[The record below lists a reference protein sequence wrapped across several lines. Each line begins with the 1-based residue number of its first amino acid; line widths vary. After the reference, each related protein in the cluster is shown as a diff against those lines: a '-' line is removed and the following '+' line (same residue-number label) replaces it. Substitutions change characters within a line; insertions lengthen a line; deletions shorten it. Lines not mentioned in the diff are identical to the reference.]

1 MYFYATACSRL
12 ILVKFV
18 LILHLVHYIYIHYI
32 YICKGSGTDSFQ
44 VQNIKVSG
52 LFQEKIIFLD
62 LLKQKTSLS
71 YVNILY
77 VSEVKTSS

>member
-1 MYFYATACSRL
+1 MQQLQSSNFGEVCADIAPCT
-12 ILVKFV
+12 
-18 LILHLVHYIYIHYI
+18 LHIFLHYI

-52 LFQEKIIFLD
+52 LFQEKNNFLD